1 MSTLGMSAIFFV
13 LTIVGGIIM
22 DCGAFYAGMALAV
35 PSGILM
41 FVMLYFT
48 VNE

>member
-22 DCGAFYAGMALAV
+22 DCGAFYT
-35 PSGILM
+35 GISSTERYINVCYVI
-41 FVMLYFT
+41 FYSK
-48 VNE
+48 